1 MKKDIIDLIKEQGN
15 QACVMMPDIMTPP
28 AIDLGEVIIDAGV
41 ESIELSTDQKQQL
54 IGFLDKYKNNSLFLL
69 QVNMPSVSVHYKLL
83 MAHSSEIEDSGFNFS
98 MYASNPVN
106 ITMSDEQVSICI
118 FVITLAKTE
127 EQRDVFFGIKTLK

>member
-1 MKKDIIDLIKEQGN
+1 MKKDLIDLIKEQGN
-15 QACVMMPDIMTPP
+15 QACVMMPDIMTTA

-41 ESIELSTDQKQQL
+41 ESIELSIDQKQQL

-69 QVNMPSVSVHYKLL
+69 QFKKPSVHYKLL
-83 MAHSSEIEDSGFNFS
+83 MAHSSEFEDAGFNFS

-106 ITMSDEQVSICI
+106 VTLSEEQVSVYI
-118 FVITLAKTE
+118 FVITFVKKE

>member
-1 MKKDIIDLIKEQGN
+1 MKKDIIDLMKEQGN

-28 AIDLGEVIIDAGV
+28 AIDLGEVIINAGV

-69 QVNMPSVSVHYKLL
+69 QVKRSSVHYKLL
-83 MAHSSEIEDSGFNFS
+83 MAHSSGFEDSGFNFS

-106 ITMSDEQVSICI
+106 ITLSGEEQVSVFI
-118 FVITLAKTE
+118 FVITLAKKE